1 MDPDLISAISGA
13 VGVAAAT
20 PVALLV
26 ARAQIRAMGH
36 QAITAHQAVI
46 DGAQIQTSAAD
57 DAQGREARR
66 AAYIPFTAAAHELY
80 ELLRTHARR
89 RDAGDLPQLYKEA
102 AAVASRAAA
111 LVDLEGPDFLADL
124 AHDVLRKCGKCMG
137 VWKKA
142 NELIQAEDELS
153 DLLTSHCQ
161 MDQYF
166 VSRYVWDLRQEAR
179 KVPAPLREAAF
190 KQVVRPNSRQSAT
203 TPQSQNPQAEAEING
218 HVETLRRVR
227 QPLYEAIAQLPAP
240 AEPPVQQAGKGLQSA
255 RYNAGLLTRYAIT
268 NAEEMTPLNRVNEPL
283 KDLREAVSEF
293 VKQAR
298 ACLHEGGARRD
309 GQTDPRP

>member
-1 MDPDLISAISGA
+1 MDPDLVSAISGA

-26 ARAQIRAMGH
+26 ARAQIRAVGQ
-36 QAITAHQAVI
+36 QAITAHQAV
-46 DGAQIQTSAAD
+46 DGAQIQTSAAEE
-57 DAQGREARR
+57 AQAREARR
-66 AAYIPFTAAAHELY
+66 TAYIPFTAAAHELY
-80 ELLRTHARR
+80 ELLRTQARR
-89 RDAGDLPQLYKEA
+89 RDAGDLPQLYRDA

-124 AHDVLRKCGKCMG
+124 AHDVLRKAGKCMD
-137 VWKKA
+137 VWRKA

-161 MDQYF
+161 IDQYF
-166 VSRYVWDLRQEAR
+166 VSRHMWDLRQEAR

-190 KQVVRPNSRQSAT
+190 KQVVRPNSRQSGT
-203 TPQSQNPQAEAEING
+203 TPQSQGSPAEAEIAG

-227 QPLYEAIAQLPAP
+227 QPLYEAIGQLPAP
-240 AEPPVQQAGKGLQSA
+240 VEPPVRWTGRGLQSA

-268 NAEEMTPLNRVNEPL
+268 NAEEMAPLNWVIGPL
-283 KDLREAVSEF
+283 GELREAVSEF

-298 ACLHEGGARRD
+298 ACLHEGSA
-309 GQTDPRP
+309 